1 MYPEAEMYRES
12 FRLLETF
19 DEHFYTT
26 QFSKYHWAWYG
37 FALPEELLKKIYREN
52 AARLARP

>member
-1 MYPEAEMYRES
+1 MRILYGTDMYPEAEMYRES

-37 FALPEELLKKIYREN
+37 FALPEELWKKIY
-52 AARLARP
+52 P